1 MVVGTR
7 RRIGERFGQVVIVVF
22 MAVFSFSV
30 LLPFARH
37 VSLSVST
44 PVAVVKGGL
53 YLLPQP
59 GEVTLESWQRV
70 FRQRNTV
77 EAYYWSLYRTVVGT
91 AMTVLITGLTAYPL
105 SKKYLPFRRSY
116 MILVLIAMFTTGG
129 IVPLFLIVRGL
140 GMYNTMWALWLP
152 QLIPL
157 FWMIITRNFF
167 MTLPE
172 ELTESARIDG
182 AGELR
187 VFVQLILPLSKPVI
201 AVLALH
207 TIVFHWNAWFDIL
220 IFISRGK
227 IFVPQLLGR
236 IISDV
241 NEASVG
247 GIAAEIRLQQLLEE
261 TQDQQYTAETIRSAI
276 LLYSLIPIILVYPFL
291 QKYFAKG
298 LLIGSLKG

>member
-1 MVVGTR
+1 MVAGMR
-7 RRIGERFGQVVIVVF
+7 RRAGERIGHAVIVLV
-22 MAVFSFSV
+22 MAVFAFSV

-44 PVAVVKGGL
+44 PVAVVTGGL

-59 GEVTLESWQRV
+59 GEVTLETWQRV
-70 FRQRNTV
+70 FRQRQTV
-77 EAYYWSLYRTVVGT
+77 EAYYWSLYRTAVGT
-91 AMTVLITGLTAYPL
+91 VLAVFITALTAYPL
-105 SKKYLPFRRSY
+105 SKRYLPFRRSY
-116 MILVLIAMFTTGG
+116 TIFVIIAMITTGG
-129 IVPLFLIVRGL
+129 IVPMFLLVRGL

-152 QLIPL
+152 QLIPI
-157 FWMIITRNFF
+157 FWMLVARNFF

-182 AGELR
+182 AGELY
-187 VFVQLILPLSKPVI
+187 VFIRLILPLSKPIV
-201 AVLALH
+201 ATLALMAF
-207 TIVFHWNAWFDIL
+207 VQHWNAWFDIL

-247 GIAAEIRLQQLLEE
+247 GIAAEIRLTQLLEE
-261 TQDQQYTAETIRSAI
+261 TQDRQYTAETVRSAT
-276 LLYSLIPIILVYPFL
+276 LLYSLIPVLLVYPFL

-298 LLIGSLKG
+298 ILIGSLKG

>member
-1 MVVGTR
+1 MVAGMR
-7 RRIGERFGQVVIVVF
+7 RRLGERFGQVVIVLV
-22 MAVFSFSV
+22 MAVFAFSV

-44 PVAVVKGGL
+44 PLAVLTGGL
-53 YLLPQP
+53 YLLPQA
-59 GEVTLESWQRV
+59 GEMTLETWQRV
-70 FRQRNTV
+70 FRQRQTV
-77 EAYYWSLYRTVVGT
+77 QAYYWSLYRTVVGT
-91 AMTVLITGLTAYPL
+91 AMTVFVTAMMAYPL

-116 MILVLIAMFTTGG
+116 TIFVLIAMFTSGG
-129 IVPLFLIVRGL
+129 IVPQFLIVRSL
-140 GMYNTMWALWLP
+140 GMYNTMWPLWLL
-152 QLIPL
+152 QLVPL

-182 AGELR
+182 AGDLR

-207 TIVFHWNAWFDIL
+207 TVVFHWNSWFDIL
-220 IFISRGK
+220 IYVSQGK
-227 IFVPQLLGR
+227 TFVTQLLRR
-236 IISDV
+236 IVADV
-241 NEASVG
+241 EQEARG
-247 GIAAEIRLQQLLEE
+247 GIGAEIRLAQML
-261 TQDQQYTAETIRSAI
+261 QDEPDKKYTAETVRSAI
-276 LLYSLIPIILVYPFL
+276 LLYSLIPILLVYPFL